1 MGGPCHIRLLG
12 ELLLMRPKLPLL
24 SHHRY
29 QVGSSSPT
37 WGVGRVD
44 CEPIWARC
52 VPEAA
57 LTHPPGLPFWSAS
70 HLRVERRSPREL
82 DGNPGV
88 SRPPLHRGPAGRAA
102 GFSRGLPVPTPL
114 RHWALCP
121 PGPQRLRPGHR
132 PLGPLGSY
140 LGQVTAQK
148 SYFLSQ
154 QRAPYSFRSQGR
166 DEAVMSI

>member
-1 MGGPCHIRLLG
+1 MSR
-12 ELLLMRPKLPLL
+12 
-24 SHHRY
+24 
-29 QVGSSSPT
+29 
-37 WGVGRVD
+37 
-44 CEPIWARC
+44 IWARC

-102 GFSRGLPVPTPL
+102 GFSRGLPVPTPP

-132 PLGPLGSY
+132 PLGPLGSH

-166 DEAVMSI
+166 DEAVMSNTPRARGPRCFLRKGHSEDLQRLRAVGWAPFPG

>member
-1 MGGPCHIRLLG
+1 
-12 ELLLMRPKLPLL
+12 MRPKLPLL
-24 SHHRY
+24 SHDRY

-114 RHWALCP
+114 GTGRCAPQAPSVYVLGTDPSGLWGLTWA
-121 PGPQRLRPGHR
+121 R
-132 PLGPLGSY
+132 
-140 LGQVTAQK
+140 
-148 SYFLSQ
+148 
-154 QRAPYSFRSQGR
+154 
-166 DEAVMSI
+166 